1 MLTMIGAQF
10 QRDVVSLSVLVVFV
24 MTVVFLQV
32 CIEVKRCF
40 VKAAVTRASQ
50 LAAMA
55 TRNLAVAQMKMT
67 LPDVPKQDLSPVL
80 QPNLCYGICKAPTQ
94 LARSQ
99 RE

>member
-40 VKAAVTRASQ
+40 VKAAVT
-50 LAAMA
+50 
-55 TRNLAVAQMKMT
+55 
-67 LPDVPKQDLSPVL
+67 DVPKQDLSPVL